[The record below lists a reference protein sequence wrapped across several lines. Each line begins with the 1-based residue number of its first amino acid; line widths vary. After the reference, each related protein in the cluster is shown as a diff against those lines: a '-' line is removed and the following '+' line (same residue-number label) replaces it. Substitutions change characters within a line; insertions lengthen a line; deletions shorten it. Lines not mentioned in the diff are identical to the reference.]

1 MRKFSRGLTPLVA
14 ALASPAALAINLG
27 ELHTLSALGSPLD
40 AHVDIYAGPEEPSDR
55 WQVEILSDS
64 FASPLS
70 APAAW
75 VSTLS
80 GHLVKSADGSSYIH
94 IESSAPVDYARLSF
108 RLRLSTPTGALIG
121 RYAITLDPPPPVL
134 LAARPRVAT
143 ARRQPPLRAATLVQG
158 TETYGPVRPGESLW
172 SIARKTAAGRNIDQ
186 VMREIHASNP
196 SAFSHGNIDRLR
208 TGVLLVLGPAP
219 SVRVAQKTAPPPV
232 VDSVPL
238 NLTAIPTPTQPAI
251 PVASP
256 RKKTT
261 RDPLLAARLAVLDE
275 KFAAIRARYG
285 PQATALTPASV
296 AREQPATA
304 PQPVVA
310 VTASKAAPAQ
320 PAAALVA
327 APIAPLAPL
336 APVSAALKPPAA
348 VAARQHPPTPS
359 TAEAVA
365 APSVGGAGPYWLLG
379 ALAAAAAV
387 GALAKTRRKAARPVA
402 AGNAPSTESTLKAEV
417 ARKSG
422 NRVRLENEI
431 RALIEPTGALPD
443 LTNLKSAR
451 PPEIQPM
458 PSGVVIPEAN
468 AIDVS
473 IAQGQYVR
481 AESLLQT
488 VIESAPRNVQ
498 AKLRLAEVYYITEQ
512 EEAFTTLALEVQQQ
526 HRAEVSDEDWQ
537 RLVRMGKIMAPEFS
551 LFSGPKPVGL
561 TA

>member
-1 MRKFSRGLTPLVA
+1 MKIFSRGLTPLMA

-27 ELHTLSALGSPLD
+27 ELHTLSALGSPLN

-55 WQVEILSDS
+55 WQVDILSDS

-94 IESSAPVDYARLSF
+94 IESSAPVDYTSLAF

-143 ARRQPPLRAATLVQG
+143 ARRQPLLRAAPLVLG
-158 TETYGPVRPGESLW
+158 TDTYGPVRPGESVW

-219 SVRVAQKTAPPPV
+219 SVRAAQQTAPPPA

-238 NLTAIPTPTQPAI
+238 NLIAIPTPTQPAI

-285 PQATALTPASV
+285 PQATALTPANV
-296 AREQPATA
+296 AREQPTTP

-310 VTASKAAPAQ
+310 VTAVAASKAAPAQ
-320 PAAALVA
+320 PAAAVVA
-327 APIAPLAPL
+327 API

-365 APSVGGAGPYWLLG
+365 APRVGGTGPYWLLG

-451 PPEIQPM
+451 PPETQPM
-458 PSGVVIPEAN
+458 PSGVVIPQAN

-473 IAQGQYVR
+473 IAQGHYVR

>member
-1 MRKFSRGLTPLVA
+1 MRKFSRGLTPLMA

-27 ELHTLSALGSPLD
+27 ELHTLSALGSPLN

-64 FASPLS
+64 FAGPLS

-108 RLRLSTPTGALIG
+108 RLRLSTPNGALIG

-143 ARRQPPLRAATLVQG
+143 ARRQPPLRAAPLVQG
-158 TETYGPVRPGESLW
+158 TKTYGPVRSGESLW
-172 SIARKTAAGRNIDQ
+172 TIARKTAAGRNIDQ
-186 VMREIHASNP
+186 VMREIHARNP

-219 SVRVAQKTAPPPV
+219 SVRVAQKTAPPPT

-261 RDPLLAARLAVLDE
+261 RDPVLAARLAVLDE

-285 PQATALTPASV
+285 PQATALTPANV
-296 AREQPATA
+296 AREQPTTP

-310 VTASKAAPAQ
+310 VTATKAAPAQ
-320 PAAALVA
+320 PATALVA
-327 APIAPLAPL
+327 API

-348 VAARQHPPTPS
+348 VVARQPPPTPS

-365 APSVGGAGPYWLLG
+365 APRVGGTGPYWLLG

-387 GALAKTRRKAARPVA
+387 GAIAKTRRKAARPVA
-402 AGNAPSTESTLKAEV
+402 AGNAPSTDSTLKAEV

-451 PPEIQPM
+451 PPETQPM
-458 PSGVVIPEAN
+458 PSGVVIPQAN

-473 IAQGQYVR
+473 IAQGHYVR

-488 VIESAPRNVQ
+488 VIQSAPRNVQ

>member
-1 MRKFSRGLTPLVA
+1 MRKFSRGLTPLMA
-14 ALASPAALAINLG
+14 ALASPAALAISLG
-27 ELHTLSALGSPLD
+27 ELHTLSALGSPLN

-64 FASPLS
+64 FAGPLS

-108 RLRLSTPTGALIG
+108 RLRLSTPNGALIG

-143 ARRQPPLRAATLVQG
+143 ARRQPPLRAAPLVQG
-158 TETYGPVRPGESLW
+158 TKTYGPVRSGESLW
-172 SIARKTAAGRNIDQ
+172 TIARKTAAGRNIDQ
-186 VMREIHASNP
+186 VMREIHARNP

-219 SVRVAQKTAPPPV
+219 SVRVAQKTAPPPT

-285 PQATALTPASV
+285 PQATALTPANV
-296 AREQPATA
+296 AREQPTTP

-310 VTASKAAPAQ
+310 VTATKAAPAQ

-327 APIAPLAPL
+327 API

-365 APSVGGAGPYWLLG
+365 APRVGGTGPYWLLG
-379 ALAAAAAV
+379 ALAAAAV
-387 GALAKTRRKAARPVA
+387 GALAKTRRQAARPVA

-451 PPEIQPM
+451 PPETQPM
-458 PSGVVIPEAN
+458 PSGVVIPQAN

-473 IAQGQYVR
+473 IAQGHYVR

-488 VIESAPRNVQ
+488 VIQSAPRNVQ

-551 LFSGPKPVGL
+551 LFSGPKPIGL
-561 TA
+561 LA

>member
-40 AHVDIYAGPEEPSDR
+40 AHVDIYAGPEEQSER
-55 WQVEILSDS
+55 WQVDILSDS
-64 FASPLS
+64 FASPQS

-75 VSTLS
+75 ISTLS

-94 IESSAPVDYARLSF
+94 IESSAPVDYATLAF

-121 RYAITLDPPPPVL
+121 RYAITLNPPQPVL
-134 LAARPRVAT
+134 LTTRPRVLT
-143 ARRQPPLRAATLVQG
+143 ARRQPPLRAATRVLG
-158 TETYGPVRPGESLW
+158 SDTYGPVRPGESLW

-219 SVRVAQKTAPPPV
+219 SVRVAQQTAPQPA

-238 NLTAIPTPTQPAI
+238 NVVAIPTPTQPAI

-256 RKKTT
+256 RKKAA

-296 AREQPATA
+296 AKEQPATP
-304 PQPVVA
+304 PQSVVA

-320 PAAALVA
+320 PGAALVA
-327 APIAPLAPL
+327 APIP
-336 APVSAALKPPAA
+336 PVAAALKPPAA
-348 VAARQHPPTPS
+348 VVARQPPPTTS
-359 TAEAVA
+359 TPEAVA
-365 APSVGGAGPYWLLG
+365 APRVGGAGPYWLLG

-402 AGNAPSTESTLKAEV
+402 ASSAPSTESTLKAEV

-443 LTNLKSAR
+443 LTTLKSAR
-451 PPEIQPM
+451 PQETPPM
-458 PSGVVIPEAN
+458 PNGVVIPQAN

-473 IAQGQYVR
+473 IAQGHYVR

-488 VIESAPRNVQ
+488 VIQSAPRNVQ

-512 EEAFTTLALEVQQQ
+512 VDSFAAIALEVKQE

-537 RLVRMGKIMAPEFS
+537 RLVRMGKIIAPEFS

-561 TA
+561 LA